1 VLHRI
6 PLSNAISY
14 HGPVLTTVLVVDDHA
29 FVRRTIRSM
38 LGHKTGWRLCE
49 AENGKVAIDVVKQKQ
64 PDVVV
69 MDLVMPVLGGLAAAY
84 EIGKFAPDTKIVF
97 ISSHWTTDQA
107 TSLAQLFEASR
118 FVSKSEMGKELIPT
132 IKKLLRV

>member
-1 VLHRI
+1 M
-6 PLSNAISY
+6 
-14 HGPVLTTVLVVDDHA
+14 LTTVLVVDDQA

-38 LGHKTGWRLCE
+38 LADKTGWQLCE
-49 AENGKVAIDVVKQKQ
+49 AENGEVAIDVTRKKK

-97 ISSHWTTDQA
+97 ISSHWTPDQA
-107 TSLAQLFEASR
+107 TSLTRLFGASR
-118 FVSKSEMGKELIPT
+118 FVSKSELAKDLVPT
-132 IKKLLRV
+132 IKKLLRA

>member
-1 VLHRI
+1 
-6 PLSNAISY
+6 
-14 HGPVLTTVLVVDDHA
+14 VLTTVLVVDDQA

-38 LGHKTGWRLCE
+38 LADKTGWQLCE
-49 AENGKVAIDVVKQKQ
+49 AENGEVAIDVTRRKK

-97 ISSHWTTDQA
+97 ISSHWTPDQA
-107 TSLAQLFEASR
+107 TSLTRLFGSSR
-118 FVSKSEMGKELIPT
+118 FVSKSDLGTELIPT